1 MSFFGYVELR
11 YNIYVIFRGKGVSGA
26 TSIKRLALLL
36 SAGVRC
42 MGVRAEETDATQLE
56 AVVVTAPL
64 PQKVSDAARPVTVL
78 TEDELVSR
86 AGNTIGQTLQQEP
99 GMNSRAFGP
108 GVGSPVIRGQAGPRV
123 RVMQNGIGNN
133 DVSALSPDHAN
144 SLEPMQ
150 ADRIEVLRGPA
161 TLLYGSCAIGGVV
174 NVIDNRVPSR
184 MRERLMGGAFEQSY
198 NSVSDETASN
208 LKLEGGKDSI
218 AYHVDGFY
226 REQGNTHSPP
236 TSA

>member
-1 MSFFGYVELR
+1 
-11 YNIYVIFRGKGVSGA
+11 
-26 TSIKRLALLL
+26 
-36 SAGVRC
+36 